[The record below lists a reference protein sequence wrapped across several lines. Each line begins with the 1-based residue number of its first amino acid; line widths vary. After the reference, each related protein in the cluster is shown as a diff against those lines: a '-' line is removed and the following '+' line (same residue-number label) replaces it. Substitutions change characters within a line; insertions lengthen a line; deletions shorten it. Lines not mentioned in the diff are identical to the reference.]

1 MKLKKIRNQLIAS
14 YKINNSNI
22 SDTAS
27 IEFYNNFFKGHK
39 FSRNDEGNLDSLRK
53 VNFDELNFF
62 FKNFV
67 TRKNLIL
74 SISGDIDQDDAIKLI
89 DDSFGLLPESSENIK
104 EMKRLKRIHLKVV

>member
-1 MKLKKIRNQLIAS
+1 M
-14 YKINNSNI
+14 
-22 SDTAS
+22 AS
-27 IEFYNNFFKGHK
+27 IFKKNSPTNEKFYDNFFKGHK
-39 FSRNDEGNLDSLRK
+39 FSRNDDGNLDSLRK

-104 EMKRLKRIHLKVV
+104 E